1 MTYGSALPR
10 RPERQEK
17 HAARNNRACANVV
30 SASDPHNVRTPRH
43 PANGSAERNRQNLR
57 DAPHRERHQKY
68 YIPLMGWGQRP
79 VRTTKRSET
88 PESSRKARN
97 VRDYST
103 VGSSSS
109 VPWSHLSVKNPSNG
123 DDPPQIPRI
132 SDRICAN
139 PQINSCTTSARPGA
153 RFDIRTMCFTEP
165 SFDAM
170 RILCPT
176 DITGNYL
183 PICKEFTLS
192 ATRCQV
198 QNNLTSRFAV
208 CVPLKTGQ
216 IPNAGCQGNNAFG
229 KAALYPRQAGRSR

>member
-10 RPERQEK
+10 RTERREK
-17 HAARNNRACANVV
+17 HDARDNRTCTNVV

-43 PANGSAERNRQNLR
+43 PANGSAERNRQNPR

-103 VGSSSS
+103 GGSSSS
-109 VPWSHLSVKNPSNG
+109 GSRSHLSVKNLSNG

-139 PQINSCTTSARPGA
+139 PQINSCTTSAYLGA

-183 PICKEFTLS
+183 PVCKEFTLS

-198 QNNLTSRFAV
+198 QNNL
-208 CVPLKTGQ
+208 L
-216 IPNAGCQGNNAFG
+216 
-229 KAALYPRQAGRSR
+229 PRLCPIARQDRSQTPGT